1 MNQLTQAEVS
11 MLIFLVLI
19 VIVVLVCIGSGR
31 GGSSYAHKY
40 HSSDYGN
47 ENDPLRY
54 AYLDDGLDKAGM
66 ELLME
71 DDDIREGFR
80 DEVDYDFYDEVDET
94 IYDDDIRDEFGEF

>member
-1 MNQLTQAEVS
+1 
-11 MLIFLVLI
+11 MLVFLVLI

-40 HSSDYGN
+40 RSPDYGN
-47 ENDPLRY
+47 GNDLLRY

-71 DDDIREGFR
+71 DDDIREEFR
-80 DEVDYDFYDEVDET
+80 DEVDET

>member
-1 MNQLTQAEVS
+1 

-19 VIVVLVCIGSGR
+19 VIVILVCIGSGR

-47 ENDPLRY
+47 GNDSLGY
-54 AYLDDGLDKAGM
+54 AGLGEGLNKADM
-66 ELLME
+66 EILME
-71 DDDIREGFR
+71 DDDIREEFR

>member
-1 MNQLTQAEVS
+1 

-19 VIVVLVCIGSGR
+19 VIVVLVCIGSGD
-31 GGSSYAHKY
+31 SASFHKY
-40 HSSDYGN
+40 RSPDYES

-54 AYLDDGLDKAGM
+54 AYLGEGLNKADM
-66 ELLME
+66 EILME
-71 DDDIREGFR
+71 DDEIREEFR

>member
-1 MNQLTQAEVS
+1 

-19 VIVVLVCIGSGR
+19 VIVILVCIGSGR

-40 HSSDYGN
+40 HSSDYEN
-47 ENDPLRY
+47 EKAPLRN
-54 AYLDDGLDKAGM
+54 AFLSEELEKSDM

-71 DDDIREGFR
+71 DDDIREEFR
-80 DEVDYDFYDEVDET
+80 DEAEYDFYDEVDET

>member
-1 MNQLTQAEVS
+1 

-31 GGSSYAHKY
+31 GGSSSAHKY
-40 HSSDYGN
+40 RSPDYVN

-54 AYLDDGLDKAGM
+54 AYLDNGLDKSDM

-71 DDDIREGFR
+71 DDEILEEFR
-80 DEVDYDFYDEVDET
+80 DEVDYDFYDEVNET
-94 IYDDDIRDEFGEF
+94 IYDDAIRDEFWES

>member
-1 MNQLTQAEVS
+1 

-19 VIVVLVCIGSGR
+19 VIVVFVCISSGR
-31 GGSSYAHKY
+31 GGSYSAHKY
-40 HSSDYGN
+40 RFPDYVN

-71 DDDIREGFR
+71 DDDIREEFR

-94 IYDDDIRDEFGEF
+94 IYDDDIRDEFWE

>member
-1 MNQLTQAEVS
+1 MQAGVF
-11 MLIFLVLI
+11 MFVFLVLI
-19 VIVVLVCIGSGR
+19 VIVVLVCIDSGR

-40 HSSDYGN
+40 RSPDYES

-54 AYLDDGLDKAGM
+54 AYLGEGLNKADM
-66 ELLME
+66 EILME
-71 DDDIREGFR
+71 DDDIREEFR

>member
-1 MNQLTQAEVS
+1 MFV
-11 MLIFLVLI
+11 FLVLI

-40 HSSDYGN
+40 RSPDYGN
-47 ENDPLRY
+47 ENDLLRY

-71 DDDIREGFR
+71 DDDIREEFR

>member
-1 MNQLTQAEVS
+1 MQAGVS

-40 HSSDYGN
+40 HSSDYEN
-47 ENDPLRY
+47 ENAPLRY

-71 DDDIREGFR
+71 DDDIREEFR
-80 DEVDYDFYDEVDET
+80 DEVDET
-94 IYDDDIRDEFGEF
+94 IYDDDIRNEFGEF

>member
-1 MNQLTQAEVS
+1 MFV
-11 MLIFLVLI
+11 FLVLI
-19 VIVVLVCIGSGR
+19 VIVVLVCIGTGSGD
-31 GGSSYAHKY
+31 SASFHKY
-40 HSSDYGN
+40 RSPDYGN
-47 ENDPLRY
+47 ENDPLGY

-71 DDDIREGFR
+71 DDDIREEFR

>member
-1 MNQLTQAEVS
+1 MFV
-11 MLIFLVLI
+11 FLVLI

-31 GGSSYAHKY
+31 EGSSYAHKY
-40 HSSDYGN
+40 RSPDYVN

-54 AYLDDGLDKAGM
+54 AYLDDGLDKSDM

-71 DDDIREGFR
+71 DDEILEEFR

-94 IYDDDIRDEFGEF
+94 IYDDDIRDEFWEF

>member
-1 MNQLTQAEVS
+1 

-31 GGSSYAHKY
+31 GGSSSAHKY
-40 HSSDYGN
+40 RSSDYGN
-47 ENDPLRY
+47 GYDSLGD
-54 AYLDDGLDKAGM
+54 AGLGEGLNKADM
-66 ELLME
+66 ELLIE
-71 DDDIREGFR
+71 DDDIREEFR